1 MPDIVNALFCAAIL
15 VCTVPAAFAMPHR
28 GMWLA
33 RLTVW
38 AIVLWCGWW
47 IACLLYAW
55 ASANVLVLLVN
66 LLLLSVLV
74 GRRRE
79 IMGLLRAA
87 R

>member
-1 MPDIVNALFCAAIL
+1 
-15 VCTVPAAFAMPHR
+15 
-28 GMWLA
+28 
-33 RLTVW
+33 
-38 AIVLWCGWW
+38 
-47 IACLLYAW
+47 
-55 ASANVLVLLVN
+55 VN